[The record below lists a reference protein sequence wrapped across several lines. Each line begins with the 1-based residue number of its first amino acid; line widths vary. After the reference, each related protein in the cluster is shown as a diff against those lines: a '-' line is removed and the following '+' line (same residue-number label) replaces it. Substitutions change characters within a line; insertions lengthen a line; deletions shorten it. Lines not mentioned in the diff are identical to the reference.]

1 MTDWNRFRPTDY
13 AEDNY
18 LRELRDDDR
27 ELLELTASWFTSC
40 RPSGRA
46 LDVGAGSNLYPSL
59 AMLPFATTL
68 DLYDPGA
75 LNVQWLRGQ
84 VQGFGAEWDPYWQ
97 VLCDAQPDVYKAL
110 DPRQWLARLATV
122 RNASVDYLRAG
133 QWELGTMFFCAESS
147 TDDRRLCNGR
157 FRRFVHALR
166 PGAPFAIG
174 AMRDSFG
181 YTVGGVDFPATPMND
196 DDVRDVLGPVACDL
210 QVHTVKADPP
220 LREGYQGMLLATG
233 RAL

>member
-1 MTDWNRFRPTDY
+1 VTDWGKFRPTDY

-27 ELLELTASWFTSC
+27 ELLELTAAWFTQC

-46 LDVGAGSNLYPSL
+46 LDVGAGSNLYPALS
-59 AMLPFATTL
+59 MLPFARSL

-75 LNVQWLRGQ
+75 LNVEWLRGQ
-84 VQGFGAEWDPYWQ
+84 VQGFGGEWDPYWQ
-97 VLCDAQPDVYKAL
+97 VLVDAQPGTYKAL
-110 DPRQWLARLATV
+110 DPRRELARLARV
-122 RNASVDYLRAG
+122 GLGSVDYLAA
-133 QWELGTMFFCAESS
+133 QTWDLGTMFFCAESS

-157 FRRFVHALR
+157 FRRFVGALR

-181 YTVGGVDFPATPMND
+181 YSVAGVNFPATPMND
-196 DDVRDVLGPVACDL
+196 DDVRDVLGPITSDL

-233 RAL
+233 RAA